1 MNKTYD
7 EGEANGEET
16 LFLAINGIPIY
27 FSEDWTTGIGGGL
40 WSTGLAMAKYFQ
52 RHAGSVVDN
61 LKCLSKVKYL
71 QQTTIH
77 PSNNQQQNNDII
89 TPDGISAMELG
100 SGNGFLSVCLLAL
113 SAHQSIPLKELV
125 VTDMADHLALMAKT
139 LNANPHVWDQLT
151 VIEPCNAKSEV
162 TKSKFDGMLSQTKHS
177 VDKQKQQTST
187 QQTSTKVIVAEH
199 IWGEFPLNKSSSDDG
214 DIHNKKYDFI
224 FGTDLAYRNSLHEP
238 LIASLLHFSHQHTL
252 CLIGVTMTDTQPAF
266 FDLLTKAFR
275 YEKLADHLLEKEFR
289 GSNFGII
296 AIQRR

>member
-71 QQTTIH
+71 QQTTIY
-77 PSNNQQQNNDII
+77 PSNNRQQTNDII

-113 SAHQSIPLKELV
+113 AAQQNISLMELV

-151 VIEPCNAKSEV
+151 VIEPCNGNNAKSEV
-162 TKSKFDGMLSQTKHS
+162 ISGRLSQTKHS
-177 VDKQKQQTST
+177 VDNQKQQTST
-187 QQTSTKVIVAEH
+187 NVIVAEH
-199 IWGEFPLNKSSSDDG
+199 IWGEFPLNKSSSADG

-238 LIASLLHFSHQHTL
+238 LTASLLHFSHQHTL

-266 FDLLTKAFR
+266 FDVLTKAGFR